1 MLLLEVKNDTEV
13 GKIHAADKFFREFER
28 GLLMCLFTIDCLCD
42 SDRMRG
48 VKRVLIECLTV
59 AFRVVPTEKNSDFAC
74 TRIFTIILKS
84 TKIDSSQSLQRG
96 V

>member
-59 AFRVVPTEKNSDFAC
+59 VASCCAHRKK
-74 TRIFTIILKS
+74 ILILPAQEFS
-84 TKIDSSQSLQRG
+84 PSF
-96 V
+96 